1 MKKISNS
8 FYFVVILVFLS
19 LKHSESQQLTNLDN
33 NNPIEKEKMYN
44 DFSYDETDFQS
55 FKQVLHR
62 PTFIGIENKNQ
73 PFKVM
78 AYKAIRLKQEPN
90 IFNLEKPTGEINSG
104 KEKFFLSGDQG
115 IFYRN
120 VDQLKVKGNVK
131 FNDGGNMIFTTS
143 EMHFDF
149 RKEVL
154 SGNKIVNG
162 KKNNSVIVSEGF
174 KIFNNGEQIFFTGK
188 TKLKLINEKN

>member
-1 MKKISNS
+1 MNYSVFIKSLKYIFLFFSIMIL
-8 FYFVVILVFLS
+8 ILVVY
-19 LKHSESQQLTNLDN
+19 N
-33 NNPIEKEKMYN
+33 NNPVKKETVYN
-44 DFSYDETDFQS
+44 GFSYDENDFQS
-55 FKQVLHR
+55 FKQVLHK
-62 PTFIGIENKNQ
+62 PTFMGIDNKNQ

-78 AYKAIRLKQEPN
+78 ANKAIRLKQEPN

-104 KEKFFLSGDQG
+104 NEKFFLSGDKG
-115 IFYRN
+115 IFDKN

-131 FNDGGNMIFTTS
+131 FNDGDNMTFTTS
-143 EMHFDF
+143 EMYFDF
-149 RKEVL
+149 KKEVL
-154 SGNKIVNG
+154 LGNKKVNG